1 MLCLHLWIGESEREL
16 RARGGTT
23 SHHTHNNR
31 EKVHSTIFVCKQR
44 EREIYIEKWR
54 ALDSSSKSFRHLLT
68 ECENMQ
74 KLLHI
79 ICANLKACSI
89 LCMLFAYIFII
100 FSLAI
105 FFSSVQWF
113 FFLFAT
119 FIFSPIF
126 PLHPAFCSLPIFPM
140 LQNNIYRK
148 NIAITWLFLCIYRTA
163 SIAQQKPNFINL
175 NGIWLVFGRWRCKT
189 TIYSRF
195 TRSNTRDVIR
205 HWINILHIFYCCC
218 CCCSCCFRCCG
229 SGTTSNHNHMQ
240 HLQHSNVV
248 NRKSNN
254 FPHSSTWLNVSRSH
268 LEANSITKA
277 IAELSPFVYYV
288 AHWYFVLVCFVSFSV
303 EKVTKQERERA
314 SERWNKKWAS

>member
-1 MLCLHLWIGESEREL
+1 MSGNCERGVAQHLIIHTIIERKYIRQYL
-16 RARGGTT
+16 YA
-23 SHHTHNNR
+23 N
-31 EKVHSTIFVCKQR
+31 R

-148 NIAITWLFLCIYRTA
+148 NIAIT
-163 SIAQQKPNFINL
+163 
-175 NGIWLVFGRWRCKT
+175 
-189 TIYSRF
+189 
-195 TRSNTRDVIR
+195 
-205 HWINILHIFYCCC
+205 
-218 CCCSCCFRCCG
+218 
-229 SGTTSNHNHMQ
+229 
-240 HLQHSNVV
+240 
-248 NRKSNN
+248 
-254 FPHSSTWLNVSRSH
+254 
-268 LEANSITKA
+268 
-277 IAELSPFVYYV
+277 
-288 AHWYFVLVCFVSFSV
+288 
-303 EKVTKQERERA
+303 
-314 SERWNKKWAS
+314 